1 MSFSGDIAS
10 FARKATEANDKITRT
25 ATLDLFR
32 GVIMSTPVGDP
43 THWKS
48 PPPPGYTGGRARGS
62 WQCTVGAPAGG
73 DNDLIDKSG
82 GKTISSME
90 KRVPPGA
97 GQITFLA
104 SNLSYIERLEYG
116 WSVRQA
122 PHGMVRINIDRVQ
135 PMVDAAIRKNKV

>member
-1 MSFSGDIAS
+1 MSFSSDIRRFVDKAS
-10 FARKATEANDKITRT
+10 TAQDKITRT

-43 THWKS
+43 TYWKN

-62 WQCTVGAPAGG
+62 WQCTVSAPASG
-73 DNDLIDKSG
+73 DNGRIDKSG
-82 GKTISSME
+82 GETVSDME
-90 KRVPPGA
+90 RRVPPGA
-97 GQITFLA
+97 GQITFLT

-135 PMVDAAIRKNKV
+135 PMVDAAIRKHRV